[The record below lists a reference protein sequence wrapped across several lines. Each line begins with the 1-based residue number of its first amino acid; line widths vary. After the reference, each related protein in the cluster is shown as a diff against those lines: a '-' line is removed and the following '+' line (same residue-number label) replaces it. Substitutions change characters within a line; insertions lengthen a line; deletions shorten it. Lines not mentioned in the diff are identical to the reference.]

1 MAVNIYVVTHP
12 QATHHVDGLVGG
24 WFDSDLTDLGRRQ
37 ADAIAAELAQE
48 IAGEPVDIVSSD
60 LRRASRTSRTIAAR
74 LGTEPRQD
82 RDLREKSYG
91 EAEGRPQSWL
101 RERQIPLPPV
111 GDRLRHDEGIVGAET
126 RWQLAERAYAAMRRI
141 ETSGAAN
148 TIVVTHG
155 GAATLLLAAWI
166 GMPIESSGQ
175 VQFGLTSGGITKLHL
190 DARNH
195 SHAIAYLNRTTHL
208 AA

>member
-1 MAVNIYVVTHP
+1 MSIYVVTHP

-24 WFDSDLTDLGRRQ
+24 WFDSDLTELGRRH
-37 ADAIAAELAQE
+37 AEAIAAVLSQE
-48 IAGEPVDIVSSD
+48 IAGESVDLVCSD
-60 LRRASRTSRTIAAR
+60 LRRASRTARIIAVR
-74 LGTEPRQD
+74 VGTEPRPD
-82 RDLREKSYG
+82 ADLREKSYG

-111 GDRLRHDEGIVGAET
+111 GDRLRHDEGVAGAET
-126 RWQLAERAYAAMRRI
+126 RWQLAERAYAAMHRI
-141 ETSGAAN
+141 ETSSAAN

-166 GMPIESSGQ
+166 GMPIEASGQ

-195 SHAIAYLNRTTHL
+195 SHVIAYLNRTTHL
-208 AA
+208 TA

>member
-1 MAVNIYVVTHP
+1 MSIYVVTHP

-24 WFDSDLTDLGRRQ
+24 WFDSDLTELGRRH
-37 ADAIAAELAQE
+37 AEAIAAVLSQE
-48 IAGEPVDIVSSD
+48 IAGESVDLVCSD
-60 LRRASRTSRTIAAR
+60 LRRASRTARIIAVR
-74 LGTEPRQD
+74 VGTEPRLD
-82 RDLREKSYG
+82 ADLREKSYG

-111 GDRLRHDEGIVGAET
+111 GDRLRHDEGVAGAET
-126 RWQLAERAYAAMRRI
+126 RWQLAERAYAAMHRI

-166 GMPIESSGQ
+166 GMPIEASGQ

-195 SHAIAYLNRTTHL
+195 SHVIAYLNRTTHL
-208 AA
+208 TA